1 MLKDFINAVGGGI
14 CGVMDKRYVNN
25 DNKTIWYIDANNV
38 YGYAIVQKLPCKDF
52 SSTDI
57 I

>member
-1 MLKDFINAVGGGI
+1 MLKDFISAVRGGI

-25 DNKTIWYIDANNV
+25 NNKTIWYIDANNL
-38 YGYAIVQKLPCKDF
+38 YGYALVQKLPCKDF